1 MYKPLSQSNI
11 PKAKL
16 IKRGKV
22 RDIYEVDGY
31 LLILATDRI
40 SAFDVVLPNPIPYKG
55 YVLNQ
60 ISVFW
65 FKFLKDI
72 VENHFITDDVNLF
85 PEVFKESYD
94 QVVYRSMLV
103 KKTRPLPV
111 ECIVRGYISGSA
123 WKDYKRSGSVCG
135 VKLPEG
141 LRESD
146 KLNEPIFTPSTKA
159 ETGHDEN
166 ITFEKVV
173 DLIGKELAEK
183 VRDLSLE
190 IYAKAEKYARER
202 GIIIADTKFEFGLD
216 ENDNLILIDEVLT
229 PDSSRFWPLSEY
241 DPGKSQPSFDKQYV
255 RDYLESL
262 NWDKQPP
269 APELPEEVV
278 KKTSEKYLEAY
289 RLLTGEDLLKKI
301 KV

>member
-1 MYKPLSQSNI
+1 MYQVLSQSNI
-11 PKAKL
+11 GAKL

-22 RDIYEVDGY
+22 RDVYEADGY
-31 LLILATDRI
+31 LLIVATDRI

-65 FKFLKDI
+65 FKFLSGVVKT
-72 VENHFITDDVNLF
+72 HFITDDVNLF
-85 PEVFKESYD
+85 PEIFKKSYE

-103 KKTRPLPV
+103 KKAKPLPV

-123 WKDYKRSGSVCG
+123 WKEYKKYGSVCG
-135 VKLPEG
+135 IKLPEG

-146 KLNEPIFTPSTKA
+146 KLSEPIFTPSTKA

-173 DLIGKELAEK
+173 DLIGRELAEK
-183 VRDLSLE
+183 VRDLSLR
-190 IYAKAEKYARER
+190 IYIEAEEYARKK

-216 ENDNLILIDEVLT
+216 ENGELILIDEVLT

-241 DPGKSQPSFDKQYV
+241 EPGKPQPSFDKQYV
-255 RDYLESL
+255 RDYLESI
-262 NWDKQPP
+262 NWDKKPP
-269 APELPEEVV
+269 APELPEEVI
-278 KKTSEKYLEAY
+278 KKTRDKYLEAY
-289 RLLTGEDLLKKI
+289 RLLTGEDLLKKLKI
-301 KV
+301 